1 MTASSPVL
9 LVARRELV
17 ERLRD
22 RTFQVS
28 TALTLVILLAVIIIP
43 QLAAGDGTSY
53 TLGAV
58 GARATTV
65 AEAVRA
71 ASPAAEVTIKVRGY
85 PDASAALAA
94 VREKRATAAIT
105 DREVLVREE
114 LPAKLAALLQPAS
127 QRVAAMDR
135 LRSDGVDPAR
145 LQAALASPPLPV
157 RALAPRRAGTEA
169 NKTLAFFGIIV
180 LYGQLATYGFWV
192 ASGVVEEKASRIIE
206 VLLAAIRPRQLLTG
220 KLLGIGLLGL
230 GVLVLQAAVALSVAV
245 AIGAFSLPAGWVGTL
260 AQVLLW
266 FLLGYAFYATIFA
279 GAAATVSRQEELQ
292 NAITPLTLLIFVSL
306 ILGFGA
312 SNSPGST
319 LATVASYVPPLSV
332 LVMPSRWAA
341 GEVGA
346 GQLGLSV
353 GLMVAAVVVV
363 AVLAVRLYEG
373 AVLRVGA
380 KVRLR
385 DAWRAAGSRS

>member
-1 MTASSPVL
+1 MSRTSPVL
-9 LVARRELV
+9 LVARREFV

-28 TALTLVILLAVIIIP
+28 TAVTLVILLGVIIIP
-43 QLAAGDGTSY
+43 HLLSGGGTSY
-53 TLGAV
+53 TLGVVGDRARSVAAAV
-58 GARATTV
+58 SAAGSATDITIKTKAFPDQAA
-65 AEAVRA
+65 AETAVRKKD
-71 ASPAAEVTIKVRGY
+71 VT
-85 PDASAALAA
+85 AALTDRAVI
-94 VREKRATAAIT
+94 VRE
-105 DREVLVREE
+105 D
-114 LPAKLAALLQPAS
+114 LPGGLAPLLQPAA
-127 QRVAAMDR
+127 QRVAALDR
-135 LRSDGVDPAR
+135 LREQGIDPAR
-145 LQAALASPPLPV
+145 VAAALASPPLPV
-157 RALAPRRAGTEA
+157 RALQPRSASADA

-230 GVLVLQAAVALSVAV
+230 GVLVLQAVVALPVAV
-245 AIGAFSLPAGWVGTL
+245 AIGAFDLPTGWVGTL
-260 AQVLLW
+260 SQVLLW

-312 SNSPGST
+312 ANNPGST

-341 GEVGA
+341 GEVGV
-346 GQLGLSV
+346 GQLALSV
-353 GLMVAAVVVV
+353 GLMLV
-363 AVLAVRLYEG
+363 AVLAIAALAVRLYEG

-385 DAWRAAGSRS
+385 DAWRSTARR